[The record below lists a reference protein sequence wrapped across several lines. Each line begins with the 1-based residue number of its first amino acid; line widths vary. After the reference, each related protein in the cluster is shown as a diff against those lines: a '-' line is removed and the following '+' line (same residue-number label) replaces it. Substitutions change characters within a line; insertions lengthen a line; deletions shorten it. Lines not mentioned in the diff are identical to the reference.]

1 MPRTWLA
8 LLFLAS
14 FLQAEAQ
21 TADTLK
27 TANIRNVDVVAP
39 RLRGKLRANA
49 LGQITLNLDFLNDM
63 PKLFGN
69 ADPLRYAQSLP
80 NVQTSGE
87 LDAGLHIEGCD
98 NAHNETSLNG
108 VPVHNA
114 AHLLGFFS
122 VFNASH
128 YAQMRFSPTA
138 LSAGNANRLG
148 GFVDLCSPDTI
159 SRRFAAEGS
168 VGLISSQATLRVPI
182 GTKSEL
188 TLSGRSAYINLL
200 YHQLLRMREM
210 ALKYGFYDANLTWT
224 YCPDSNNTLR
234 IDYYSGQD
242 DGELNDMVSVY
253 DGKLKWNNYL
263 GALHWTRRMGRAT
276 LQQTAYLSAYGNEF
290 STSFQ
295 NIHLRLPS
303 SITDWGYKAHFSLAP
318 LNVHAAVVYHR
329 LRLQSP
335 EVSGDRQ
342 YNSPSQQKQR
352 TLETS
357 LGADIVL
364 PLAEHWQLT
373 GGLRATAY
381 RSPDATFYGVDP
393 LLNIIWQSPVGTFL
407 VSGAVKRQYLF
418 RTGFSSLNLP
428 SEFWL
433 SSSAAHRPQ
442 RALNLSANYRVALL
456 RGALQLTAG
465 VYHKWLYRQYEYV
478 STPFEVIFN
487 PSADINLRLVEG
499 EGRNYGAHV
508 MLEKRSGK
516 LTGWVSYAWG
526 RAQRRYP
533 GTPLLGDYPAGHER
547 IHELNAVAT
556 YQISPRWRFGATLVW
571 ASGTPFTAPESFYL
585 IDGNLV
591 SQFGPHNGARLGT
604 YVRLDLSA
612 NYLLYSRNGR
622 EHGLNL
628 SVYNANMRRNDLF
641 WRIRIDGDGYSYRPM
656 SFLPQQMPF
665 LPSISYF
672 FKF

>member
-1 MPRTWLA
+1 MLFATA
-8 LLFLAS
+8 LLP
-14 FLQAEAQ
+14 AEGQ

-27 TANIRNVDVVAP
+27 AANLRNVDIVAP

-80 NVQTSGE
+80 NVQTNGE

-98 NAHNETSLNG
+98 NAHNEMSLNG

-114 AHLLGFFS
+114 AHLLGIFS

-138 LSAGNANRLG
+138 VSAGHANRLG

-159 SRRFAAEGS
+159 AHKLTGEGS
-168 VGLISSQATLRVPI
+168 IGLISSQATLRVPI
-182 GTKSEL
+182 NGQMEL

-200 YHQLLRMREM
+200 YHRLLNMTDM
-210 ALKYGFYDANLTWT
+210 ALKYGFYDANVTWT
-224 YCPDSNNTLR
+224 YRPDDNNMLR

-242 DGELNDMVSVY
+242 DGELNEKVSVY
-253 DGKLKWNNYL
+253 KGKMKWANYL
-263 GALHWTRRMGRAT
+263 GALHWTRRMGRTT
-276 LQQTAYLSAYGNEF
+276 LQQTAYLSAYGNDFYTGFEN
-290 STSFQ
+290 T
-295 NIHLRLPS
+295 HLRLPS
-303 SITDWGYKAHFSLAP
+303 SITDWGYKAHLSFAP
-318 LNVHAAVVYHR
+318 LSLHAAVLYHR

-342 YNSPSQQKQR
+342 YTSPAPQRQR

-357 LGADIVL
+357 LGADMAL
-364 PLAEHWQLT
+364 PLAEQLKLT
-373 GGLRATAY
+373 GGLRATIY
-381 RSPDATFYGVDP
+381 RSSDATFYGLDP
-393 LLNIIWQSPVGTFL
+393 LLHHVWQSPVGAFL
-407 VSGAVKRQYLF
+407 VSGAIKRQYLF

-433 SSSAAHRPQ
+433 SSSAVHRPQ
-442 RALNLSANYRVALL
+442 RAINLSANYRTALFK
-456 RGALQLTAG
+456 GAFQLTAG
-465 VYHKWLYRQYEYV
+465 VYHKWLYHQQEYV

-487 PSADINLRLVEG
+487 PSDNVSKHLVEG
-499 EGRNYGAHV
+499 QGRNYGAHV
-508 MLEKRSGK
+508 MLEKRSGY

-526 RAQRRYP
+526 RAQRHYP
-533 GTPLLGDYPAGHER
+533 GTALLGEYPASHER
-547 IHELNAVAT
+547 VHELNAVAA
-556 YQISPRWRFGATLVW
+556 YQLSPRWRLAATLVW
-571 ASGTPFTAPESFYL
+571 ASGTPFTAPENFYIL
-585 IDGNLV
+585 DGNLV
-591 SQFGPHNGARLGT
+591 SQFGPHNGARLST

-641 WRIRIDGDGYSYRPM
+641 WRIRIDGDGYSYRPL

>member
-1 MPRTWLA
+1 MPRTWFV
-8 LLFLAS
+8 LLIFAS
-14 FLQAEAQ
+14 FLQAEGQ
-21 TADTLK
+21 TTDTLK

-98 NAHNETSLNG
+98 NAHNEMSLNG

-182 GTKSEL
+182 STKSEL
-188 TLSGRSAYINLL
+188 TLSGRSAY
-200 YHQLLRMREM
+200 
-210 ALKYGFYDANLTWT
+210 
-224 YCPDSNNTLR
+224 
-234 IDYYSGQD
+234 
-242 DGELNDMVSVY
+242 VY

-276 LQQTAYLSAYGNEF
+276 IQQTAYLSAYGNEF

-303 SITDWGYKAHFSLAP
+303 SITDWGYKAHFSLSP

-342 YNSPSQQKQR
+342 YNGTSQQKQR

-357 LGADIVL
+357 LGADITL

-373 GGLRATAY
+373 GGLRATVY

-393 LLNIIWQSPVGTFL
+393 LLNIVWQSPVGTFL

-556 YQISPRWRFGATLVW
+556 YQVSPRWRFGATLVW

>member
-1 MPRTWLA
+1 MPRTWFVL
-8 LLFLAS
+8 LLFAS

-98 NAHNETSLNG
+98 NAHNEMSLNG

-159 SRRFAAEGS
+159 THRFAAEGS
-168 VGLISSQATLRVPI
+168 VGLISSQATLRMPI

-224 YCPDSNNTLR
+224 YRPDSNNTLR

-242 DGELNDMVSVY
+242 NGELNDMVSVY

-263 GALHWTRRMGRAT
+263 GALHWT
-276 LQQTAYLSAYGNEF
+276 
-290 STSFQ
+290 
-295 NIHLRLPS
+295 
-303 SITDWGYKAHFSLAP
+303 
-318 LNVHAAVVYHR
+318 
-329 LRLQSP
+329 
-335 EVSGDRQ
+335 
-342 YNSPSQQKQR
+342 
-352 TLETS
+352 
-357 LGADIVL
+357 
-364 PLAEHWQLT
+364 
-373 GGLRATAY
+373 
-381 RSPDATFYGVDP
+381 
-393 LLNIIWQSPVGTFL
+393 
-407 VSGAVKRQYLF
+407 
-418 RTGFSSLNLP
+418 
-428 SEFWL
+428 
-433 SSSAAHRPQ
+433 
-442 RALNLSANYRVALL
+442 
-456 RGALQLTAG
+456 
-465 VYHKWLYRQYEYV
+465 
-478 STPFEVIFN
+478 
-487 PSADINLRLVEG
+487 
-499 EGRNYGAHV
+499 
-508 MLEKRSGK
+508 
-516 LTGWVSYAWG
+516 
-526 RAQRRYP
+526 
-533 GTPLLGDYPAGHER
+533 
-547 IHELNAVAT
+547 
-556 YQISPRWRFGATLVW
+556 
-571 ASGTPFTAPESFYL
+571 
-585 IDGNLV
+585 
-591 SQFGPHNGARLGT
+591 
-604 YVRLDLSA
+604 
-612 NYLLYSRNGR
+612 
-622 EHGLNL
+622 
-628 SVYNANMRRNDLF
+628 
-641 WRIRIDGDGYSYRPM
+641 
-656 SFLPQQMPF
+656 
-665 LPSISYF
+665 
-672 FKF
+672 